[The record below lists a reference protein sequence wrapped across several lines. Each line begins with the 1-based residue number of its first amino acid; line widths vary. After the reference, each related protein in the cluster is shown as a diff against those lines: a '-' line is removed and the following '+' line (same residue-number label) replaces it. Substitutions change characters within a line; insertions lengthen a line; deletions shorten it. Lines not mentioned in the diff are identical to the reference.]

1 MRSIATLQRM
11 RFQRACRFLCLM
23 RLRVAWTRRLRPWV
37 KRSVSRAFA
46 YLLVIRLESLVG
58 VCLLQLGLRR
68 LLSRRRSRSVRLRI
82 GLLQGVLAGVLL
94 LRLLSLMLLDLSSR
108 CFLSLA
114 LVLLPLLVVG
124 LALLRLTLLGGLCLL
139 LLQLAFLLF
148 ALLPCLAL
156 TFQQRV
162 RLDCLFALRMIFAL
176 RLCLLEVLAHLC
188 DVLLLRNTI
197 LLFAFLSRLRRD
209 RGLHLRLEVEHLLR
223 TRRIGGR
230 AVCISRRSGRPSN
243 GCRFLSVAL
252 RLTQRLPDVLA
263 AGHGHHASHPIAAAL
278 EVRDGTVIPVLPR
291 RIAL

>member
-1 MRSIATLQRM
+1 M
-11 RFQRACRFLCLM
+11 
-23 RLRVAWTRRLRPWV
+23 
-37 KRSVSRAFA
+37 
-46 YLLVIRLESLVG
+46 
-58 VCLLQLGLRR
+58 
-68 LLSRRRSRSVRLRI
+68 
-82 GLLQGVLAGVLL
+82 LAGVLL

-124 LALLRLTLLGGLCLL
+124 LALLRLTLLDLPFLTLLQLALLGGLCLL